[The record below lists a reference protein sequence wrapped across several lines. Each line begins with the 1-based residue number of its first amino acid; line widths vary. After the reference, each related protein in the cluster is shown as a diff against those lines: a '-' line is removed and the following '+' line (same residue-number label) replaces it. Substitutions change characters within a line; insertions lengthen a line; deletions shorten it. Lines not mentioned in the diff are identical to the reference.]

1 MERTPLPITPA
12 LPTAPVEPSRSL
24 LPAPGREDRG
34 QESHGGA
41 RVADPNK
48 FWNPYLA
55 GVALGLVLL
64 TSFLVMGNGLGASGA
79 SLRAGI
85 AALDVIAPGHVAKT
99 APLARAAE
107 SEHVAWLV
115 FEILGV
121 LLGGFV
127 AAYTSGRLKKEI
139 LKGPRIGNGARL
151 ALALSGGVLM
161 GIAAKM
167 TRGCTSGQALSGG
180 ALLSVG
186 SWAFMFSVF
195 GGGYAL
201 AWFMRREWR

>member
-1 MERTPLPITPA
+1 MKPN
-12 LPTAPVEPSRSL
+12 
-24 LPAPGREDRG
+24 
-34 QESHGGA
+34 
-41 RVADPNK
+41 PNK

-64 TSFLVMGNGLGASGA
+64 SGFLIMGSGLGASGA
-79 SLRAGI
+79 SLRFGVAG
-85 AALDVIAPGHVAKT
+85 LDLVARAHVART
-99 APLARAAE
+99 PPLARAME
-107 SEHVAWLV
+107 SEHISWLV

-127 AAYTSGRLKKEI
+127 AAYTSGRLGREI
-139 LKGPRIGNGARL
+139 LKGPRIGTTARV
-151 ALALSGGVLM
+151 ALALSGGLLM
-161 GIAAKM
+161 GVAAKM
-167 TRGCTSGQALSGG
+167 ARGCTSGQALSGG

-201 AWFMRREWR
+201 AWFLRRQWL